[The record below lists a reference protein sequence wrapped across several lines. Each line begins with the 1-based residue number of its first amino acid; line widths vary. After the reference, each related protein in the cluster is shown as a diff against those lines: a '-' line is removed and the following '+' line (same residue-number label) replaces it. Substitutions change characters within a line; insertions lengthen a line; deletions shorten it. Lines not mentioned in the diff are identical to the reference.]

1 MMAFAPVRYEGAG
14 VPAPRGFT
22 TLPYLRAWRA
32 HRQRQQGDVAEHA
45 GVSKATIIR
54 AEAGRPV
61 TVITAVRL
69 ARELGL
75 SVKQLQETDP
85 DRLVDPRTDTEPHSG
100 PAALDGGA

>member
-45 GVSKATIIR
+45 GVSKATMIR

-61 TVITAVRL
+61 SVLTAVKL

-75 SVKQLQETDP
+75 SVKQLQESDP
-85 DRLVDPRTDTEPHSG
+85 DTLVEPRADEDSPTR
-100 PAALDGGA
+100 